1 MTWTTSQKI
10 MFGILVFLCV
20 NYIFQLA
27 LDKANEFQTSPLQ
40 EGFADGVAT
49 AAPKPTTGAASDTSV
64 YTWTT
69 DSQLIYDEFYAGV
82 YDQLSNQAD
91 RTAAKIAY
99 CVNQWKKD
107 SPNLSEWAV
116 LDAGCGTG
124 YAVAT
129 FAKAGVGRVVG
140 MDNAPAML
148 RQAERVVIP
157 SLKLNE
163 KQQQIIRWKQDSL
176 VNPSAA
182 SPAEFTHAVCMYFT
196 FYYLRN
202 QEEFFRHM
210 NHWIKPGGKLVVE
223 VVNKHKFDPI
233 LESASPFLAFSLQ
246 KYSKERI
253 KKSKVIFDKFE
264 YEAEFTLTDP
274 KAEFYETFRFK
285 NNHVRRQK
293 HEFMMPNIS
302 QIVEMGKRA
311 GWHYSGFQDLQPVGF
326 EYGYLLFF
334 EKK

>member
-20 NYIFQLA
+20 NYVFQLA
-27 LDKANEFQTSPLQ
+27 LDKTTEFQTSPLQ
-40 EGFADGVAT
+40 EGFEDGGAT
-49 AAPKPTTGAASDTSV
+49 ALPKPTTGTESDTSV

-69 DSQLIYDEFYAGV
+69 DSQLIYDEFYSGV

-107 SPNLSEWAV
+107 SPKLSEWAV

-157 SLKLNE
+157 SLKLTE
-163 KQQQIIRWKQDSL
+163 QQQQVIRWKQDSL
-176 VNPSAA
+176 INPSAA
-182 SPAEFTHAVCMYFT
+182 SPSEFTHAVCMYFT
-196 FYYLRN
+196 FYYLKN

-210 NHWIKPGGKLVVE
+210 VHWIKPGGKLVVE

-253 KKSKVIFDKFE
+253 KKSKVAFDKFE

-293 HEFMMPNIS
+293 HEFNMPNIS
-302 QIVEMGKRA
+302 EIVEMGKRA

>member
-10 MFGILVFLCV
+10 MFGMLVFLCV

-27 LDKANEFQTSPLQ
+27 LDKTTEFQTSPLQ
-40 EGFADGVAT
+40 EGFEDG
-49 AAPKPTTGAASDTSV
+49 AALPKPTTGTESDTTN

-69 DSQLIYDEFYAGV
+69 DSQLMYDEFYAGV

-107 SPNLSEWAV
+107 SPKLSEWAV

-163 KQQQIIRWKQDSL
+163 QQQQVIRWKQDSL
-176 VNPSAA
+176 INPSAA
-182 SPAEFTHAVCMYFT
+182 SPSEFTHAVCMYFT
-196 FYYLRN
+196 FYYLKN

-210 NHWIKPGGKLVVE
+210 IHWIKPGGKLVVE

-246 KYSKERI
+246 KYSKDRI
-253 KKSKVIFDKFE
+253 KKSKVVFDKFE
-264 YEAEFTLTDP
+264 YEAEFSLTDP

-293 HEFMMPNIS
+293 HVFTMPTIEA
-302 QIVEMGKRA
+302 IVKMGKAA
-311 GWHYSGFQDLQPVGF
+311 GFKYIGYQDMNALGF
-326 EYGYLLFF
+326 EYAYLLMF
-334 EKK
+334 KR